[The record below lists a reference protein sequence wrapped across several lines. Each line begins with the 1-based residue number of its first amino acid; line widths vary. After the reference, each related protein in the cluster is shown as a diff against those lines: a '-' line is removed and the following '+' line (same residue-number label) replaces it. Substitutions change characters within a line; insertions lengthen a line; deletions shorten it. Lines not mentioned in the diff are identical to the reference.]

1 MSLINNLSH
10 VIKEGRLDIKRELI
24 GVMFPEKFEFDGE
37 TYRTN
42 SYNKVLDLIYLQTN
56 ELRGQNKRDSSD
68 FPEKSLQ
75 VPPQGLDC
83 ATCRCAVVC
92 SKVYTLPTSLKGR
105 RSQGSRSK
113 RVHKKKEKIFIF
125 PFPVPPQGLEP
136 WTPTLRVSCST
147 N

>member
-10 VIKEGRLDIKRELI
+10 EIKEGRLDIKRELI
-24 GVMFPEKFEFDGE
+24 GVMFPEEFDFDGKS
-37 TYRTN
+37 YRTN
-42 SYNKVLDLIYLQTN
+42 TYNKVLDLIYLQTN
-56 ELRGQNKRDSSD
+56 ELRGQKKRDSSD

-113 RVHKKKEKIFIF
+113 RVHKKRKRFSSF
-125 PFPVPPQGLEP
+125 PFLYPLMFCF
-136 WTPTLRVSCST
+136 RKSFKMI
-147 N
+147 